1 MIFTNGDNMS
11 LFDLAKKFQP
21 KAVTVEGESFYVAR
35 LSALQKDRFDLQYGA
50 FQKVNGG
57 VGLRGFLTAFCLC
70 EKDGKPTYDSGSKSE
85 ASESFLKHVESVCA
99 LPLALVDPLFEA
111 ACDINGF
118 NEGSAKN

>member
-1 MIFTNGDNMS
+1 MNGETMS

-21 KAVTVEGESFYVAR
+21 KTVVVEGESFYVAR

-50 FQKVNGG
+50 FQKINGG

-85 ASESFLKHVESVCA
+85 ANEAFLKHVQSVCE
-99 LPLALVDPLFEA
+99 LPLALVEPLFEA